1 MSTADS
7 QLLVSSSA
15 LTEDLYKVLLRRS
28 ASQRELVWVSRV
40 AVIVIALIAFVI
52 ALDPQSKVLDLV
64 SYAWG
69 GFGATFG
76 PIILLSL
83 FWSRMTRAG
92 AVAGIIAGGVTVIV
106 WKNLSGGMFDLYEIV
121 PGFLISVVAIVVV
134 SLAGAPPSREI
145 QEEFAR
151 VRQAG

>member
-28 ASQRELVWVSRV
+28 ASQRELVWVSRL

-52 ALDPQSKVLDLV
+52 ALDPESKVLDLV

-69 GFGATFG
+69 GFGAAFG

-83 FWSRMTRAG
+83 FWPRMTRAG

-106 WKNLSGGMFDLYEIV
+106 WKNLSGGIFELYEIV

-134 SLAGAPPSREI
+134 SLAGAPPSRQI